1 MRKEMRWRKRWRIGD
16 RDKEKQTSPIYP
28 WDHMQRAAREA
39 EERPHKLLP
48 LQEGPTGR
56 NDQSMRVN
64 HPFSYQEIQRIKE
77 DLGNYLEDAEKYI
90 RAFKGVILFMTL
102 LGKM

>member
-1 MRKEMRWRKRWRIGD
+1 M
-16 RDKEKQTSPIYP
+16 
-28 WDHMQRAAREA
+28 HRAAREA